1 MDSKRNVKS
10 IQVCFDNGDVE
21 NITRG
26 LAISFEEGK
35 DDTYKAKFLPCNIS
49 GADIE
54 MIVNSVIA
62 LGNMLGMFDG
72 EE

>member
-1 MDSKRNVKS
+1 MDSKRNVTS

-26 LAISFEEGK
+26 LAIIFKEGK

-49 GADIE
+49 GAEIE

>member
-1 MDSKRNVKS
+1 MDSKRNVTS
-10 IQVCFDNGDVE
+10 IRVCFDNGDVE

-26 LAISFEEGK
+26 LAISFKEGK
-35 DDTYKAKFLPCNIS
+35 DDTYKAKFLPCKIS
-49 GADIE
+49 GAEME

-62 LGNMLGMFDG
+62 LGNTLGMFDG

>member
-1 MDSKRNVKS
+1 MDSKRNITS

>member
-1 MDSKRNVKS
+1 MDSKRNVTS

-26 LAISFEEGK
+26 LAISFKEGK

-49 GADIE
+49 GAEME

-62 LGNMLGMFDG
+62 LGNVIGMFDG

>member
-1 MDSKRNVKS
+1 MDSKRNVTS

-26 LAISFEEGK
+26 LAISFKEVK

-49 GADIE
+49 GAE
-54 MIVNSVIA
+54 MKMIVNSVIA

>member
-1 MDSKRNVKS
+1 MDSKRNVTS

-26 LAISFEEGK
+26 LAISFKEVK
-35 DDTYKAKFLPCNIS
+35 DDTFKAKFLPCNIS
-49 GADIE
+49 GAEME

>member
-1 MDSKRNVKS
+1 MDNKRNVTS
-10 IQVCFDNGDVE
+10 IQVYFDNGDVE

-35 DDTYKAKFLPCNIS
+35 DDTYKAKFSLCNIS
-49 GADIE
+49 GAEME
-54 MIVNSVIA
+54 MIVNSVIE
-62 LGNMLGMFDG
+62 LGNVLGMFDG

>member
-1 MDSKRNVKS
+1 MSK
-10 IQVCFDNGDVE
+10 
-21 NITRG
+21 
-26 LAISFEEGK
+26 ISPEDLQSALKKEGK

-49 GADIE
+49 GAEME